1 MFSLHVFLTSSN
13 GGSGP
18 FNIIGTDGSGNTL
31 LLKSNVAASV
41 LLSTGV
47 DVFNIPDIYTTINV
61 VSNNVLCT
69 GSQHLDY

>member
-1 MFSLHVFLTSSN
+1 MFSLHVFLNSSN

-18 FNIIGTDGSGNTL
+18 FNIIGVDGSGNQL
-31 LLKSNVAASV
+31 ILKSNVAASV

-47 DVFNIPDIYTTINV
+47 DVFNIPNIYTTINV

-69 GSQHLDY
+69 GVHRLDY